1 MEQQQQQQQA
11 QEPQQMTLPIFR
23 ALPDPHHIFQWML
36 QFRGINILSM
46 PMYGGAYFLCFPNGI
61 QLPYD
66 VVIDK
71 KNVTSV
77 FESFVYNTICA
88 CIETQRISMQD
99 PICICGFCDAFAKRS
114 ADMAMTAISTA
125 EQLMIDFQNMGS
137 AILQQ
142 SYLVSQPLPPEP
154 MAPPRFPSLIEEVKA
169 PTHTFLKLQMPVGAY
184 TCPIPPPNNYNTQH
198 NAAMDYVAY
207 AQTQAQQQQQ
217 QQYQYQQQQQ
227 QQQEQIYNQQYITQQ
242 AQICAQN
249 AYNYA
254 HNYASNIY
262 NQWQQQQQQQP
273 QQSLLPDPQP
283 QQIPNIT
290 PLQKEIYRDI
300 YNVISSLRH
309 PPSNNRIQKE
319 QYSSSEQFKKINY
332 YNKKINITSLISPSI
347 IKKVITHIY
356 NGNTIDYIA
365 RDIIHSI
372 AYTHIILI
380 YIIGIMYK
388 ALWTV
393 ETISSTFHMDIND
406 VTKYVNMY
414 FKLDSRELFN

>member
-1 MEQQQQQQQA
+1 MEHTH
-11 QEPQQMTLPIFR
+11 QQMTLPIFR

-36 QFRGINILSM
+36 QFRGVNIISM

-88 CIETQRISMQD
+88 CIETQRTAMQD

-142 SYLVSQPLPPEP
+142 SYLVSQPLSIEP
-154 MAPPRFPSLIEEVKA
+154 FAPPRFPSQVIEIKA
-169 PTHTFLKLQMPVGAY
+169 PDHTVLKLQMPVGAY
-184 TCPIPPPNNYNTQH
+184 TCSIPLPNNYNTQH
-198 NAAMDYVAY
+198 NAAMDYIS
-207 AQTQAQQQQQ
+207 QAQQQEQQ
-217 QQYQYQQQQQ
+217 QA
-227 QQQEQIYNQQYITQQ
+227 QQQEQIYNRQYITQQ

-254 HNYASNIY
+254 YSYSTEIH
-262 NQWQQQQQQQP
+262 NQWKQQQPLLPEPQQQQIPEP
-273 QQSLLPDPQP
+273 QK

-309 PPSNNRIQKE
+309 PPPSNNRIQKE
-319 QYSSSEQFKKINY
+319 PYSSSEQFKKINY
-332 YNKKINITSLISPSI
+332 YNKKINITSLLSPSI

-356 NGNTIDYIA
+356 NGNTIEFIA

-372 AYTHIILI
+372 SNTHIIFI

-388 ALWTV
+388 SLWTV
-393 ETISSTFHMDIND
+393 ENIASKLYIDLDD
-406 VTKYVNMY
+406 VSKHINMY